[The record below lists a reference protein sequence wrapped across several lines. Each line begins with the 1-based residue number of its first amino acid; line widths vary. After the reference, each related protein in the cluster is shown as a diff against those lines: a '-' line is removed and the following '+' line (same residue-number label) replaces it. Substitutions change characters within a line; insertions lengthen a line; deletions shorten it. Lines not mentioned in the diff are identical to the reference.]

1 MFVYVINFSR
11 YLASSGVGCETLVDA
26 SQGGVLRHGAYKII
40 WLFENYLVL
49 TKMIRML
56 LWAARLQS
64 SLIWF
69 ASCCSCALLAGDLA
83 N

>member
-26 SQGGVLRHGAYKII
+26 SQGVVLRHGAYKII
-40 WLFENYLVL
+40 WLLQKYLVL

-69 ASCCSCALLAGDLA
+69 ARCCFCALLVGDLA

>member
-1 MFVYVINFSR
+1 MFVYEKSFSR

-26 SQGGVLRHGAYKII
+26 SQGVVLRHGAYKII
-40 WLFENYLVL
+40 WLFEIYLVL
-49 TKMIRML
+49 TKIIRMFF
-56 LWAARLQS
+56 WAARLQA

-69 ASCCSCALLAGDLA
+69 AHCCSCALLAGDLA